1 MKTIYLQRQACT
13 NTYNT
18 NNAINSHWDYHI
30 EVKTLPDNKYIVRIA
45 DKVRKK
51 VEKPKTK
58 TVNIQGEFPS
68 LSDVFR
74 RIEREFREEYCE
86 DIRISDTIEMY
97 CHYNF
102 TYWDIP
108 DQYLVAC
115 FYEKST
121 ETIRLYPENYCLV
134 SFRHKGT
141 KDYLQMDGAT
151 ARYLPILQEQAK
163 QHDKEKDWTCHAG
176 KSEDFL
182 RERFAWL
189 IGETI
194 KGQDNDR
201 PFYLADTLIK
211 E

>member
-1 MKTIYLQRQACT
+1 MKTIYLQRQGCT

-30 EVKTLPDNKYIVRIA
+30 EVKTLPDNKYNVRIT
-45 DKVRKK
+45 DKAL
-51 VEKPKTK
+51 EKFKTK
-58 TVNIQGEFPS
+58 TVNIKGEFPS

-74 RIEREFREEYCE
+74 RIEREFREEYRE
-86 DIRISDTIEMY
+86 DIRISGTIEMY
-97 CHYNF
+97 CHNNF
-102 TYWDIP
+102 TFRDWG

-151 ARYLPILQEQAK
+151 AQYLPILHKQAK
-163 QHDKEKDWTCHAG
+163 IHDAEWDHNCHVG
-176 KSEDFL
+176 KLGDTL

-189 IGETI
+189 IGEAI
-194 KGQDNDR
+194 KEQDNDR
-201 PFYLADTLIK
+201 PFYIADTLIK